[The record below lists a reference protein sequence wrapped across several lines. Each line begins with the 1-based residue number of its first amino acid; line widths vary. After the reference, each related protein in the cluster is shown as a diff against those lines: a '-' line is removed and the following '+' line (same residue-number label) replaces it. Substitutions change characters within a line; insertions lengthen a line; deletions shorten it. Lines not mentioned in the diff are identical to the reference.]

1 MSATSAK
8 YLSTLHDNMDRYF
21 SLEEIRTLC
30 FDLGVDFDSVRG
42 EGKAPRIRELI
53 LALARNG
60 RLPELLSLLHDERPF
75 VNWAPIPDDF
85 QLPQSLQSE
94 TAAGTVI
101 NNYYGD
107 TFNLSGN
114 FQGANVNVKS
124 TLQNVAQTINALPAA
139 GEAQKTELQQLL
151 VHLNNLLQ
159 QAPADQAT
167 VAEEI
172 SQSTSILVEEGSKDQ
187 PNKMI
192 VKLLGSGLQSTA
204 KSLALALPPVATIID
219 QIVTAVTQ
227 LSTKSG

>member
-75 VNWAPIPDDF
+75 VSWPPIPDDF
-85 QLPQSLQSE
+85 RLPQSLQSD
-94 TAAGTVI
+94 TPAGTII

-124 TLQNVAQTINALPAA
+124 TLENVAQTVEALPAA
-139 GEAQKTELQQLL
+139 NADQKAALQQML
-151 VHLNNLLQ
+151 VELNNLLQ
-159 QAPADQAT
+159 QAPSNQAA

-172 SQSTSILVEEGSKDQ
+172 SQSTSILVEEGGKEQ
-187 PNKMI
+187 PNQVMI
-192 VKLLGSGLQSTA
+192 KLLGSGLRSAAEGLVST
-204 KSLALALPPVATIID
+204 LPSVVSIID
-219 QIVTAVTQ
+219 KIVTAVTQ
-227 LSTKSG
+227 LSAKSG